1 MTNIETSCAGDLV
14 DGSFNCNEISM
25 KTVSVGADE
34 MSRDLIKENP
44 ERDSSKRELTTSML
58 CLFNDRLHSIILTC
72 TDFAWKR

>member
-1 MTNIETSCAGDLV
+1 VTDIETSCAGDLV
-14 DGSFNCNEISM
+14 DGSINCNEISM

-34 MSRDLIKENP
+34 MSRDLIKENS

-72 TDFAWKR
+72 TDFAVKR